1 MMYRDFK
8 QTSTVSAGPDVS
20 RDNYRYEGETV
31 ASADM
36 RESILQQI
44 NTNGEGLAY
53 LEKELN
59 NLIEFL
65 RPLMINYDVT
75 AEVEK
80 GYQVPARSEVLNE
93 LNYQANHIKQLIELV
108 SKTKDKIQL

>member
-8 QTSTVSAGPDVS
+8 QNSNVSAGPDVS
-20 RDNYRYEGETV
+20 RDNYRYEET
-31 ASADM
+31 AAPADM

-65 RPLMINYDVT
+65 RPLMINYAVT

-108 SKTKDKIQL
+108 SETKDKIQL

>member
-20 RDNYRYEGETV
+20 RDNYRYEGETAAPV
-31 ASADM
+31 VM
-36 RESILQQI
+36 RESILHQI
-44 NTNGEGLAY
+44 TVNADMLAC
-53 LEKELN
+53 LDKELN
-59 NLIEFL
+59 GLIEVI